1 MRFLVA
7 ILVIW
12 LFFFYNIERLSGPV
26 NFTLAA
32 YVLVPMMAVLIILI
46 PRLHKV
52 PLAVLLIV
60 PVVVFLILKV
70 LLEEHV
76 WGATLPLTV
85 TEACAIALT
94 VILAR
99 WVSIK
104 VNEFER
110 AVGHIVVGQADNLSS
125 SFSASQVEMYQ
136 ELRRARR
143 YHRPLALMSIGIK
156 DESIKV
162 ALDRMV
168 QEVQQTMM
176 KRYVVSDVAKT
187 LCNQLDD
194 HDIIAHSNGNFLVLL
209 PEATPEELDHLVDD
223 LRDQVFRQVGVVL
236 QIGVASFPGDAVTF
250 DSLVEKRSV
259 KWDKSKNWSISGNL
273 DSLSRMIQYSL
284 WRNQWSW
291 Q

>member
-7 ILVIW
+7 TLVIW
-12 LFFFYNIERLSGPV
+12 LFSFYNIERLSRPI
-26 NFTLAA
+26 NFTTAA
-32 YVLVPMMAVLIILI
+32 YILVPAVAVIIVLVPHLY
-46 PRLHKV
+46 KV
-52 PLAVLLIV
+52 SLGVLLIT
-60 PVVVFLILKV
+60 PVVIFLVLKT

-104 VNEFER
+104 VNEFEM
-110 AVGHIVVGQADNLSS
+110 AVGHITIGQTDNMSNP
-125 SFSASQVEMYQ
+125 FSTSQVEMYQ

-143 YHRPLALMSIGIK
+143 YHRPLALISIGIQ

-176 KRYVVSDVAKT
+176 KRYVVSGVAKT
-187 LCNQLDD
+187 LCDKLDD

-209 PEATPEELDHLVDD
+209 PEVTPQELDRLIDD
-223 LRDQVFRQVGVVL
+223 LHDEVSRQIGVVL
-236 QIGVASFPGDAVTF
+236 QIGAASFPDDAVTF
-250 DSLVEKRSV
+250 DSLVEKAVREMGQEQELEHL
-259 KWDKSKNWSISGNL
+259 WQ
-273 DSLSRMIQYSL
+273 SRQFITDDTI
-284 WRNQWSW
+284 
-291 Q
+291 

>member
-1 MRFLVA
+1 MKKMRFLVA
-7 ILVIW
+7 TLVIW
-12 LFFFYNIERLSGPV
+12 LFSFYNIERLSRPI
-26 NFTLAA
+26 NFTTAA
-32 YVLVPMMAVLIILI
+32 YILVPAVAVIIVLVPHLY
-46 PRLHKV
+46 KV
-52 PLAVLLIV
+52 SLGVLLIT
-60 PVVVFLILKV
+60 PVVIFLVLKT

-104 VNEFER
+104 VNEFEM
-110 AVGHIVVGQADNLSS
+110 AVGHITIGQTDNMSNP
-125 SFSASQVEMYQ
+125 FSTSQVEMYQ

-143 YHRPLALMSIGIK
+143 YHRPLALISIGIQ

-176 KRYVVSDVAKT
+176 KRYVVSGVAKT
-187 LCNQLDD
+187 LCDKLDD

-209 PEATPEELDHLVDD
+209 PEVTPQELDRLIDD
-223 LRDQVFRQVGVVL
+223 LHDEVSRQIGVVL
-236 QIGVASFPGDAVTF
+236 QIGAASFPDDAVTF
-250 DSLVEKRSV
+250 DSLVEKAVREMGQEQELEHL
-259 KWDKSKNWSISGNL
+259 WQ
-273 DSLSRMIQYSL
+273 SRQFITDDTI
-284 WRNQWSW
+284 
-291 Q
+291 